1 MTISAAV
8 APTNAGTAAY
18 TQASTGSKT
27 GSGSGTTGTSSSS
40 STSSASANAL
50 SINNGLASLAGNF
63 QSFLTLLTTQLQ
75 NQDPLNPTDTNQ
87 FTQQITQMTGVEQQL
102 ISNQLL
108 QQLVSAQGGG
118 LTAAAG
124 LIGDNVTAPG
134 ASASTPV
141 TGVVTGVSQSN
152 GQTLLTVGSTQIP
165 LSSITSVSVPSS

>member
-1 MTISAAV
+1 MSVGSTIPSTTV
-8 APTNAGTAAY
+8 ATNAT
-18 TQASTGSKT
+18 S
-27 GSGSGTTGTSSSS
+27 SGSSSN
-40 STSSASANAL
+40 ASAQAAL
-50 SINNGLASLAGNF
+50 SQNYNT
-63 QSFLTLLTTQLQ
+63 FLTLLTTQLQ

-118 LTAAAG
+118 LSTAAG
-124 LIGDNVTAPG
+124 LIGDTVTAPG

-152 GQTLLTVGSTQIP
+152 GQTLLSIGSNQIP
-165 LSSITSVSVPSS
+165 LSSVTSVSKN